1 MDGLLLVYKHSV
13 GLEGGT
19 KPREELVKNIKL
31 CPILLLVPLLFRCR
45 PLFVHCLTM
54 GGKLYMMRAERERRR
69 RRRVTED
76 DNVDDDDEA
85 VSFGWTC

>member
-1 MDGLLLVYKHSV
+1 MASFLSTNIVLDWR
-13 GLEGGT
+13 EGGT
-19 KPREELVKNIKL
+19 KPREELVTNIKL
-31 CPILLLVPLLFRCR
+31 CPIPLLFRCR

-85 VSFGWTC
+85 VSSGWTC